1 MAITKASSSFWEGR
15 ANAETLQRVYGISF
29 PDSKQLKQ
37 WRIMREEAA
46 KRDHRKIGREQE
58 LFMFNALSPGSVL
71 QIFESNFNINL
82 LF

>member
-58 LFMFNALSPGSVL
+58 LFMFNALSPGSV
-71 QIFESNFNINL
+71 FTEFRSNFR
-82 LF
+82 